1 MSYSLDRIEL
11 PAGATLFVEGDV
23 GETAYLIQ
31 SGEIEV
37 TARRAGADVGFARLG
52 PGDMTGETALIAPG
66 KRTTSAR
73 ALTDCVLLIVARSQI
88 EHRLAKADPIL
99 RMYVE
104 LTTQHYLR
112 AASAREHRG
121 DARPVAPPRP
131 QFRSAI
137 EALSVE
143 ADLRQALKS
152 GELVPYFQP
161 IIRFDTRRMIGFE
174 ALARWRH
181 PRRGLLLPE
190 DFVPIAET
198 SGLIVDITSWCLEQA
213 AMVIPKMAEAA
224 LHNVAATEPLF
235 LSINVSGADLVE
247 TPFAARVARM
257 LDSSGVAGESL
268 KIEVTESTLMKD
280 PDRAAASLDACRKLG
295 VRAAIDDFGTGYS
308 SLAYLTKLPVTE
320 IKLAQSFVRSMA
332 YDPPTQ
338 KIIKM
343 VLKLADELDLPVVA
357 EGIEET
363 TEAVTL
369 MDMGCAFGQGYL
381 FGRPAPLDQTL
392 HLIRYWSA
400 ERAIAPPRRMIARGP
415 RVG

>member
-11 PAGATLFVEGDV
+11 PAGATLFVEGDL

-37 TARRAGADVGFARLG
+37 TASRAGADVGLARLG
-52 PGDMTGETALIAPG
+52 PGDIAGETALIAPG

-99 RMYVE
+99 RMCVE
-104 LTTQHYLR
+104 LITQHYLR
-112 AASAREHRG
+112 AASALERG

-161 IIRFDTRRMIGFE
+161 IIRFDTRRLIGFE

-190 DFVPIAET
+190 DFIPIAEA
-198 SGLIVDITSWCLEQA
+198 SGLVVDITSWCLEQA
-213 AMVIPKMAEAA
+213 ATVIPKMAETA
-224 LHNVAATEPLF
+224 LRNVAATEPLF

-268 KIEVTESTLMKD
+268 KVEVTESTLMKD

-381 FGRPAPLDQTL
+381 FGRPAPLEQTL
-392 HLIRYWSA
+392 HLIRYWKA
-400 ERAIAPPRRMIARGP
+400 EDVGPPRRMIARGP

>member
-1 MSYSLDRIEL
+1 M
-11 PAGATLFVEGDV
+11 A
-23 GETAYLIQ
+23 
-31 SGEIEV
+31 
-37 TARRAGADVGFARLG
+37 
-52 PGDMTGETALIAPG
+52 GETALIAPG
-66 KRTTSAR
+66 KRTASAR
-73 ALTDCVLLIVARSQI
+73 ALTDCVLLIIARSQI
-88 EHRLAKADPIL
+88 ESRLAKADPIL
-99 RMYVE
+99 RMCMA
-104 LTTQHYLR
+104 LITQHYLR
-112 AASAREHRG
+112 AAPE
-121 DARPVAPPRP
+121 RPDDVRPLASPGP
-131 QFRSAI
+131 QFPSAI

-161 IIRFDTRRMIGFE
+161 IVRFGAQRLIGFE

-181 PRRGLLLPE
+181 PLRGLLMPD
-190 DFVPIAET
+190 DFIPVAEA
-198 SGLIVDITSWCLEQA
+198 SGVIVDLTSWCLEQA
-213 AMVIPKMAEAA
+213 AMAIPKMAEAA
-224 LHNVAATEPLF
+224 LHNVAATEPLV

-247 TPFAARVARM
+247 TPFASRVAQT
-257 LDSSGVAGESL
+257 LDSSGIPGDSL
-268 KIEVTESTLMKD
+268 KVEVTESTLMKD
-280 PDRAAASLDACRKLG
+280 PDRASASLEACRKLG

-343 VLKLADELDLPVVA
+343 VLKLADELELPVVA

-381 FGRPAPLDQTL
+381 FGRPAPLEQTL
-392 HLIRYWSA
+392 HLIRYWNA

-415 RVG
+415 RLG